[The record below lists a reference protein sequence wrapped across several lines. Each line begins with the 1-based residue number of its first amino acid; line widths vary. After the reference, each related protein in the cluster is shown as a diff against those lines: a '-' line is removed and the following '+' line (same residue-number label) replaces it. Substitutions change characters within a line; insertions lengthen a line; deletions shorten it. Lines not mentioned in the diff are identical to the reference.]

1 MQSQQQRYLQGNN
14 NQPSIG
20 IAGAVSPNR
29 GSSQQNINL
38 AALGEHINNFS
49 GTMAERHDGIS
60 MHEEQHEE
68 SAREA
73 AQVIEELQRAQ
84 ADTLTDDEFD
94 EQSQNPSQ
102 IGVRDRESQNFSQ

>member
-1 MQSQQQRYLQGNN
+1 MGE
-14 NQPSIG
+14 
-20 IAGAVSPNR
+20 
-29 GSSQQNINL
+29 QN
-38 AALGEHINNFS
+38 NNFS
-49 GTMAERHDGIS
+49 GTMAEESTILVGIS
-60 MHEEQHEE
+60 HEE

-102 IGVRDRESQNFSQ
+102 IGDREQFQ